1 MKSGSSTPASDAVQH
16 GLDHVLARLVA
27 LANAGE
33 DTASDAKPLDLD
45 DPALAHPQLQAL
57 VAAFGLTAF
66 EAQVLL
72 LAFGAE
78 VSAEIAALCADCQED
93 EDLVRPTLRLAVAL
107 FPGSDWAAFTP
118 SGPLRRWDLIQLD
131 AGGLLDAPLRLS
143 EFALHWLCGVA
154 SRDRPILE
162 ALERLAPEEADRAVV
177 SHQALAGRMAAAV
190 RAAGQSGQRP
200 QALALAC
207 PDAGDIRSIAAA
219 VARDLG
225 MPADRLSL
233 DVVFQSL
240 DRPALAR
247 SIQREHALAPT
258 LLLVEPG
265 EGPED
270 RALAIGDFLRR
281 LPGPLILA
289 GPHRRQRWP
298 IEAAA
303 FEAATPTAE
312 EQQVLWHDLLGKA
325 AEPLAPMLARF
336 DMRRGAIESA
346 HRAAAIA
353 REAAG
358 DTRKPST
365 WHGAL
370 SEACRAQLRGPLEA
384 FADRID
390 SRASLDALVLPPIQR
405 AQLDAIVRD
414 VANQS
419 AVTEAWKAGG
429 GSSRGLGLTALFS
442 GPSGSGKTTAA
453 EALAGTLDLDLYRVD
468 LSAVVSKYI
477 GETEKQLSKVFDA
490 AEQGANLLLFDE
502 GDALF
507 GKRTDVRDSHDRY
520 ANQEVSYLLQRL
532 ESYRGLAVLA
542 SNLADSL
549 DSAFLRRFRYV
560 VEFPMPGPAERADI
574 WRGVFGD
581 RIAVRKLDAA
591 RLGKL
596 NLSGGAIRNV
606 ALRASFLA
614 AGQDGPVTM
623 DLIYE
628 AAREEYR
635 KLHRVMTEEEM
646 GEG

>member
-1 MKSGSSTPASDAVQH
+1 MKSASSSTGGDAVQH
-16 GLDHVLARLVA
+16 GLDHVLSRLVA
-27 LANAGE
+27 LASA
-33 DTASDAKPLDLD
+33 DQTQTPPPAALDLA
-45 DPALAHPQLQAL
+45 DPALAHPQLRAL
-57 VAAFGLTAF
+57 IAAFGLTAF

-78 VSAEIAALCADCQED
+78 VSPEIAVLCAECQED

-107 FPGSDWAAFTP
+107 FPGSDWSAFTP
-118 SGPLRRWDLIQLD
+118 SGPLRRWDLVELD
-131 AGGLLDAPLRLS
+131 PGGLLDAPLRLS

-154 SRDRPILE
+154 SRDRSLLE
-162 ALERLAPEEADRAVV
+162 ALERLDPAEAERAVP

-190 RAAGQSGQRP
+190 RAAAQSGQRP
-200 QALALAC
+200 QALGLVC
-207 PDAGDIRSIAAA
+207 PDAGDIRALAAA
-219 VARDLG
+219 VAGQLG

-247 SIQREHALAPT
+247 LIQREHALAPT
-258 LLLVEPG
+258 LLLVEPA

-270 RALAIGDFLRR
+270 RAMVVADFLRR
-281 LPGPLILA
+281 LPGPLIMA

-303 FEAATPTAE
+303 FEAGTPE
-312 EQQVLWHDLLGKA
+312 PKEQQALWAGLLGKA

-336 DMRRGAIESA
+336 DLRRGAIEAA

-353 REAAG
+353 REASG
-358 DTRKPST
+358 DTRRPST
-365 WHGAL
+365 WRAAL
-370 SEACRAQLRGPLEA
+370 SEASRAQLRGPLEA

-390 SRASLDALVLPPIQR
+390 SRATLDALVLPPMQQ
-405 AQLDAIVRD
+405 AQLEAIVRD
-414 VANQS
+414 VGNQS
-419 AVTEAWKAGG
+419 VVTEAWKAGG

-453 EALAGTLDLDLYRVD
+453 EALAGALDLDLYRVD

-477 GETEKQLSKVFDA
+477 GETEKQLSRVFDA

-532 ESYRGLAVLA
+532 ESYKGLAVLA

-549 DSAFLRRFRYV
+549 DAAFLRRFRYV
-560 VEFPMPGPAERADI
+560 VEFPMPGAPERADI
-574 WRGVFGD
+574 WRRVFGD
-581 RIAVRKLDAA
+581 KIAVK
-591 RLGKL
+591 
-596 NLSGGAIRNV
+596 
-606 ALRASFLA
+606 
-614 AGQDGPVTM
+614 
-623 DLIYE
+623 
-628 AAREEYR
+628 
-635 KLHRVMTEEEM
+635 
-646 GEG
+646 